1 MKVDEYINSIP
12 VRKFSLR
19 FGYIEPTDEFLSKL
33 RGVPRG
39 SIVGFIPIKRQ
50 RLFLYSIFLNKVIDQ
65 CGLRCYELSNFSNYF
80 PYVSPFIE
88 KRYLEWMLCYL
99 IKKKFSRQ
107 YKMKRKVNPALA
119 RWRAHVKAFAK
130 KHKLNYAEALKHK
143 NIRQGWK

>member
-1 MKVDEYINSIP
+1 
-12 VRKFSLR
+12 
-19 FGYIEPTDEFLSKL
+19 LSKL

-39 SIVGFIPIKRQ
+39 SIVGSIPIKRQ
-50 RLFLYSIFLNKVIDQ
+50 RLFLYSIFLNKVIKE

-107 YKMKRKVNPALA
+107 YKMKRKVNPVLSK
-119 RWRAHVKAFAK
+119 WVAHLKAFAK
-130 KHKLNYAEALKHK
+130 KHKMKYNEAMKDPRAK
-143 NIRQGWK
+143 ASFKR